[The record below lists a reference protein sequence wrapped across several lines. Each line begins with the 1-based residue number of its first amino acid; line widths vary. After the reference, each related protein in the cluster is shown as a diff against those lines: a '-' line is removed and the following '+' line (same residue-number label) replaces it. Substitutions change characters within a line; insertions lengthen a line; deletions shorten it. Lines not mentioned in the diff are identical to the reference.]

1 MAHLDGAQTGALADA
16 VMTACREDALVDAR
30 SALPLLL
37 ASLPSGSTALPCAP
51 TLVRDT
57 FALRHWALIHQTG
70 GAFIE
75 MSRANPGGPA
85 GGRHPRTLVPPSAAV
100 GGVEAVKGLVRA
112 MNAPGARAAAAAV
125 LASPQEAAA
134 LEADAGAL
142 YELLDSA

>member
-1 MAHLDGAQTGALADA
+1 M
-16 VMTACREDALVDAR
+16 DAR

-37 ASLPSGSTALPCAP
+37 ASLPPGATALPCAP
-51 TLVRDT
+51 PLVRDT

-75 MSRANPGGPA
+75 LCKKNPGGPA

-100 GGVEAVKGLVRA
+100 GGIEGVKGLVQA
-112 MNAPGARAAAAAV
+112 MIAPGACAAAAAA
-125 LASPQEAAA
+125 LASQQEATA

-142 YELLDSA
+142 YELLNSA